1 VAADLKAEELTAII
15 QGIRDRVRAQYPEG
29 TAGSGVVLP
38 DLTPVLHARDAAEG
52 KVASIGSVNP
62 RPPGLLNSI
71 AQSLKKLTARALD
84 WHVRDQVEYNRAV
97 VNSLDAI
104 LEALNESN
112 RALAALGART
122 DDLQKWFDARASEV
136 QKNLDARAEE
146 YQVVRDIHTHWS
158 EWHIEWERKLTDI
171 ESRFLRTVAEL
182 SASYQVRT
190 AHMESATRELIK
202 AQHTDFSRALW
213 ENVKQVRAEL
223 ERTIH
228 TELRVV
234 RQRAAIEPAQPA
246 APVAEAAVPPPAIDW
261 LHFAERFR
269 GAEEYV
275 KEKQR
280 LYLPY
285 FAGCREVLDIG
296 CGRGEFLELAKEAG
310 IAARGIDLSGE
321 SVALCRSK
329 KLDAEVADLF
339 AHLEGLPDRTLGG
352 IFCAQVIEHLPPDR
366 LPEMLR
372 LACARLYT
380 GGVLALETPNPEC
393 LAILASHF
401 YLDPTHQRPVPPQLL
416 AFYLEEFG
424 MGAIELH
431 RLSPAVESMP
441 ALKNLPEDFREAFFG
456 ALDYA
461 IVARKL

>member
-1 VAADLKAEELTAII
+1 MRPKE
-15 QGIRDRVRAQYPEG
+15 RSP
-29 TAGSGVVLP
+29 
-38 DLTPVLHARDAAEG
+38 
-52 KVASIGSVNP
+52 SIGSVNP

-104 LEALNESN
+104 LETLNENN
-112 RALAALGART
+112 RALAALGARA
-122 DDLQKWFDARASEV
+122 DDLQKRF
-136 QKNLDARAEE
+136 DARAEE

-182 SASYQVRT
+182 SAAFQVRN
-190 AHMESATRELIK
+190 AHIESATRDLVK
-202 AQHTDFSRALW
+202 TQHADFSRALW
-213 ENVKQVRAEL
+213 DNVKEVRAEL

-228 TELRVV
+228 TELRLI
-234 RQRAAIEPAQPA
+234 RQRAAIEPPQPA
-246 APVAEAAVPPPAIDW
+246 APAAEAAVPAPAIDW

-269 GAEEYV
+269 GTEEYV
-275 KEKQR
+275 QEKQR

-310 IAARGIDLSGE
+310 IPARGIDLSAE

-329 KLDAEVADLF
+329 KLEAEVADLF
-339 AHLEGLPDRTLGG
+339 VHLDSLPERTLGG
-352 IFCAQVIEHLPPDR
+352 IFCAQVIEHLPPAR

-372 LACARLYT
+372 LACARLAT
-380 GGVLALETPNPEC
+380 GGVLAIETPNPEC

-401 YLDPTHQRPVPPQLL
+401 YLDPTHHHPVPPQLL
-416 AFYLEEFG
+416 SFYLEEFG
-424 MGAIELH
+424 MGAIEMH

-441 ALKNLPEDFREAFFG
+441 ALKTLPDDFREAFFG

-461 IVARKL
+461 IIARKL